1 MQSQINIQKFKW
13 LLKILELI
21 VLFYTTTARLSY
33 YTCSS
38 GVAMNEYSQS
48 TYFASL
54 HLKFCELH
62 IHIQCTLPE
71 NASLVGQL
79 IIL

>member
-1 MQSQINIQKFKW
+1 MVK
-13 LLKILELI
+13 KILELI
-21 VLFYTTTARLSY
+21 VLFYTTARILY

-38 GVAMNEYSQS
+38 CVVMNEYPQS